1 MQIQS
6 IFLEAKYDFI
16 IFFYC
21 SLVSLQRLET
31 KKKFWNLERVEW
43 PTISVD

>member
-1 MQIQS
+1 MILLVL
-6 IFLEAKYDFI
+6 F
-16 IFFYC
+16 
-21 SLVSLQRLET
+21 SLLIGVSLQRLEP